1 MAYENSKALFAAWV
15 SLISNF
21 FLTLIKIIFGLFFQ
35 STALIA
41 DGVHNG
47 GDVIASIATI
57 GSMKLSSHP
66 ADREHPYGH
75 GKAEDVSTAF
85 IGLILIAAVTFLVYD
100 AVKSL
105 FSPEHAV
112 SIWALLAALV
122 SAIWKWF
129 LYVYTYKASITYHSK
144 SLAAT
149 ASDHLA
155 DIYASFAAA
164 IGLSI
169 GWIGQILHL
178 PYTNYSDPIAGIV
191 VSILVLRIAF
201 IMMIKATNVL
211 MESSV
216 NQDQQEHYIKV
227 FMSFPEVKKVD
238 ILRAREH
245 GNAILIDAQ
254 IRLPASFNIQQGDDI
269 TEAIRQRV
277 MQEFPDV
284 EEVLIHINP
293 WYADREIIEPES
305 VPHLNNNKIKKYR

>member
-1 MAYENSKALFAAWV
+1 MPYESPKALFAAWI

-21 FLTLIKIIFGLFFQ
+21 FLTLIKLIFGTLFQ

-47 GDVIASIATI
+47 GDVIASIVTI
-57 GSMKLSSHP
+57 SSMKLSSHP

-85 IGLILIAAVTFLVYD
+85 IGIILIAAASFLIYD
-100 AVKSL
+100 AVKTL
-105 FSPEHAV
+105 LGPMHPV
-112 SIWALLAALV
+112 SIWALIAALV
-122 SAIWKWF
+122 SAVWKWF
-129 LYVYTYKASITYHSK
+129 LYVYTHKASVAYHSK

-164 IGLSI
+164 LGLTV
-169 GWIGQILHL
+169 GWVGHMVHL
-178 PYTNYSDPIAGIV
+178 PYTRFSDPLAGIL
-191 VSILVLRIAF
+191 VSLLVLRIAI
-201 IMMIKATNVL
+201 IMIIKSINVL

-216 NQDQQEHYIKV
+216 DEIKQEQYIQV
-227 FMSFPEVKKVD
+227 FLSFPEVKKVD

-245 GNAILIDAQ
+245 GNSILIDAQ

-269 TEAIRQRV
+269 TEDIRQKI
-277 MQEFPDV
+277 MQKFPDV

-305 VPHLNNNKIKKYR
+305 VPDLKK